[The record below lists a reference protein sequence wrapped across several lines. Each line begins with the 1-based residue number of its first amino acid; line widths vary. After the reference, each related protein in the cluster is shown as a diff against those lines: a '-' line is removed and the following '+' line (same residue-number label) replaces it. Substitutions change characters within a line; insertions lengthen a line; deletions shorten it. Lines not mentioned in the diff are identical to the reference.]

1 MKPTLLTSLMLVAT
15 GSAGALSSAATP
27 PCCSVPASS
36 QRQDGKPL
44 PACCRAGSALRDVAL
59 GAAADPQAFASSR
72 GASGPGSRVL
82 GAEAGAT
89 DGVVLRIE
97 GMDCQGCVDAV
108 ETAISK
114 LDGVSDVGV
123 ELESKLGWVLHGS
136 PGAVTTEQLIKAVA
150 DVGFKASV
158 REGAAIAIDEDG
170 NKRVIGPA
178 PRGGFPALAVTAPAQ
193 GSDGTASGTNLIS
206 LDDSLDPLKLQFNAA
221 KDQPRIVA
229 LLSPTCGGCLH
240 AARALEKEALRAFPD
255 DDFTLFVVWEPML
268 SSDDRRAAGESS
280 GILDDPRTVQF
291 WDQTRQSGVAY
302 ARDVYPTYIGD
313 IARSLGDDHMLAD
326 HFRGMES
333 VPGERAPMWDFAA
346 FYPAGVEWKEAPPLA
361 TSFIR
366 QLAIFKRPDGTTS
379 ATLYTDDFTKG
390 PVESDWFDEVR
401 SRMPRFLAKT
411 SSK

>member
-1 MKPTLLTSLMLVAT
+1 MKPTLLTALMLVVT
-15 GSAGALSSAATP
+15 VSAGALSSAATP

-59 GAAADPQAFASSR
+59 GAVADPQAFASSR
-72 GASGPGSRVL
+72 GASGPGSRGL
-82 GAEAGAT
+82 GAEADAT

-97 GMDCQGCVDAV
+97 GMDCQGCVAAV
-108 ETAISK
+108 ETALSK

-123 ELESKLGWVLHGS
+123 ELESKLGWVLFGS
-136 PGAVTTEQLIKAVA
+136 PGAVTTEQLIKAVT

-178 PRGGFPALAVTAPAQ
+178 SKGGVPTPP
-193 GSDGTASGTNLIS
+193 GESDGTASGTKLIS

-268 SSDDRRAAGESS
+268 SSDNRRAAGESAA
-280 GILDDPRTVQF
+280 ILDDPRAVQF
-291 WDQTRQSGVAY
+291 WDETRQSGVSY

-313 IARSLGDDHMLAD
+313 IARSLGDDHLLAD

-411 SSK
+411 SPK